1 MSSSNTASF
10 KNFRLIKHADLYEI
24 DVFANSEFGIKEL
37 RQLID
42 VQKGMGGDRLPVLVL
57 CGEYTT
63 SDVGFLKHLSKNG
76 NDSYSSADAFVI
88 QSIAQKLVANF
99 YVKMVRPE
107 RPTKFFTSKEDA
119 LKWLRQFMP

>member
-24 DVFANSEFGIKEL
+24 DVFANSEFGIREL
-37 RQLID
+37 RQLIG

-63 SDVGFLKHLSKNG
+63 SDVSFLKHLSKNG
-76 NDSYSSADAFVI
+76 NDPYSSADAFVI

-99 YVKMVRPE
+99 YVKIVRPE
-107 RPTKFFTSKEDA
+107 RPTKFFTSKDDA
-119 LKWLRQFMP
+119 LKWLRQFMG

>member
-37 RQLID
+37 RQLIE

-63 SDVGFLKHLSKNG
+63 SDVSFLKHLSKNG
-76 NDSYSSADAFVI
+76 NDPYSSADAFVI

-99 YVKMVRPE
+99 YIKMVRPE

-119 LKWLRQFMP
+119 LKWLRQFMR

>member
-24 DVFANSEFGIKEL
+24 DVFANSEFGIREL
-37 RQLID
+37 RQLIG

-63 SDVGFLKHLSKNG
+63 SDVSFLKHLSKNG
-76 NDSYSSADAFVI
+76 NDPYSSADAFVI

-99 YVKMVRPE
+99 YIKIVRPE
-107 RPTKFFTSKEDA
+107 RPTKFFTSKDDA
-119 LKWLRQFMP
+119 LKWLRQFMR

>member
-1 MSSSNTASF
+1 MSSSNSALF
-10 KNFRLIKHADLYEI
+10 KNFRLTKHADLYEI

-42 VQKGMGGDRLPVLVL
+42 IQREMGGSRLPVLVL

-63 SDVGFLKHLSKNG
+63 SDVSFLKHLSRNG
-76 NDSYSSADAFVI
+76 NDPYSSADAFVI

-99 YVKMVRPE
+99 YIKMVRPE
-107 RPTKFFTSKEDA
+107 RPTKFFTGKDEA
-119 LKWLRQFMP
+119 LKWLRQFM

>member
-10 KNFRLIKHADLYEI
+10 KNFRLIKHAGLYEV

-37 RQLID
+37 RQLIE
-42 VQKGMGGDRLPVLVL
+42 VQKQMGGDCLPVLVL

-63 SDVGFLKHLSKNG
+63 SDVSFLKHLSKNG
-76 NDSYSSADAFVI
+76 NDPYSSADAFVI

-99 YVKMVRPE
+99 YIKIVGPE

-119 LKWLRQFMP
+119 LKWLNQFMG